1 MSISNSSS
9 YWGNGHQ
16 SKLTEP
22 YDDYLAVAQP
32 QWSLTSLDGLEHE
45 LVTPS
50 ASKNVAKPGWQ
61 CSHSTV
67 SVEVHGGRA
76 NGVETDMFEGS
87 TTRSQRSSALA
98 DDERLIRRPEEEPRE
113 GDWRM
118 RFVWGVIRTVLDGV
132 QWYACPRRRE
142 VWLSIIEGNAD
153 DDLWLWADG
162 DTDWLAKHE
171 KPYSRWLDPDDWLD
185 AQSALRRRVTLQRYP
200 PATARNEKVRSAT
213 PEQRVSAIAWLIA
226 SSKAVVEL
234 FASHGR
240 TPPTFRTPEIACTL
254 DGIIGQHWHAFPSQT
269 DAWENVLRKSE
280 EDGCICSLA
289 DCRGMR
295 QWFDMMVWLEDDIP
309 PNLEVGNKPCVR
321 CRSLL
326 KSRYDD
332 ITAKY
337 TVTSSVSLL
346 DAFYDY
352 FARSYRDNGDHVE
365 RLLSPADKLL
375 AASTLE
381 PLMKKHGCNMQYF
394 PSVNRYPQCLRQGV
408 TDLLCGSCENDLPTA
423 EHSENILDGA
433 HDPWVVLGIFV
444 WATCCHSAST
454 GEGTNWHDNKWHDS
468 FSFHLHRS
476 LQCLGMPM
484 LPRLPSASLTLGYK
498 LTQDRAEECLLE
510 TPYFYPDEDDDFDR
524 VYSGEDGQ
532 QLSLSTAVMAAVATF
547 LRNKDVDLPGCRR
560 CHNICMEFFTGTP
573 SAVVLEVANS
583 SKREGLGPAAAHIR
597 GEDDAP
603 GGGRSSALQG
613 SLDASMQVLAGMDP
627 FATDLRNP
635 TSSEDEVPL
644 QMVGGFLKLRQD
656 LESHGVDA
664 SHRFHRSDGGS
675 RPRLE
680 HLLGHGTSSQKLSKP
695 DKVGE
700 IKDKLLDMLRKL
712 SLPYE
717 RLPWYT
723 LETELEKHGCTLV
736 NWPAGV
742 VRKRGNRGIHDLSTV
757 QVNSLYIA
765 ITRPDESHRLRIC
778 RRPSPLTVAPVRPV
792 NHSPAAASGS
802 KRLMEEL
809 DLPGLPSKR
818 IRFKDM
824 TSKVLQQHL
833 IGAQED
839 AVP

>member
-1 MSISNSSS
+1 
-9 YWGNGHQ
+9 
-16 SKLTEP
+16 
-22 YDDYLAVAQP
+22 
-32 QWSLTSLDGLEHE
+32 
-45 LVTPS
+45 
-50 ASKNVAKPGWQ
+50 
-61 CSHSTV
+61 
-67 SVEVHGGRA
+67 
-76 NGVETDMFEGS
+76 
-87 TTRSQRSSALA
+87 
-98 DDERLIRRPEEEPRE
+98 
-113 GDWRM
+113 
-118 RFVWGVIRTVLDGV
+118 
-132 QWYACPRRRE
+132 
-142 VWLSIIEGNAD
+142 
-153 DDLWLWADG
+153 
-162 DTDWLAKHE
+162 
-171 KPYSRWLDPDDWLD
+171 
-185 AQSALRRRVTLQRYP
+185 
-200 PATARNEKVRSAT
+200 
-213 PEQRVSAIAWLIA
+213 
-226 SSKAVVEL
+226 
-234 FASHGR
+234 
-240 TPPTFRTPEIACTL
+240 
-254 DGIIGQHWHAFPSQT
+254 
-269 DAWENVLRKSE
+269 
-280 EDGCICSLA
+280 
-289 DCRGMR
+289 
-295 QWFDMMVWLEDDIP
+295 
-309 PNLEVGNKPCVR
+309 
-321 CRSLL
+321 
-326 KSRYDD
+326 
-332 ITAKY
+332 
-337 TVTSSVSLL
+337 
-346 DAFYDY
+346 
-352 FARSYRDNGDHVE
+352 
-365 RLLSPADKLL
+365 
-375 AASTLE
+375 
-381 PLMKKHGCNMQYF
+381 
-394 PSVNRYPQCLRQGV
+394 
-408 TDLLCGSCENDLPTA
+408 
-423 EHSENILDGA
+423 
-433 HDPWVVLGIFV
+433 
-444 WATCCHSAST
+444 
-454 GEGTNWHDNKWHDS
+454 
-468 FSFHLHRS
+468 
-476 LQCLGMPM
+476 MPM
-484 LPRLPSASLTLGYK
+484 LPRLPSASLTLAK

-510 TPYFYPDEDDDFDR
+510 TPYLPCEDDDFDR

-532 QLSLSTAVMAAVATF
+532 QLSLSTAVMAAVAMF
-547 LRNKDVDLPGCRR
+547 LRNKDVDLLGCRSVT
-560 CHNICMEFFTGTP
+560 NLYGFFAGTP

-583 SKREGLGPAAAHIR
+583 SKHEGLGPAAAHIR

-635 TSSEDEVPL
+635 TLRKTRYHYRWLELPQTGSSTIVPACHSL
-644 QMVGGFLKLRQD
+644 LIRSIQRQD
-656 LESHGVDA
+656 LEPHGVDA